1 MDYNKLGYHGKYQQ
15 QGETIGFIHQ
25 QVKDPR
31 ATCWLVGASTV
42 GHIFFSASQVF
53 VHLIQIR
60 MIPVANYIDPKNRQ
74 GKWSIAL
81 EGWS

>member
-31 ATCWLVGASTV
+31 ATCWLGASTV
-42 GHIFFSASQVF
+42 GHIFFSLSGVCSSDSDPDDPSSQLYRPQKQTGKM
-53 VHLIQIR
+53 VHCLGR
-60 MIPVANYIDPKNRQ
+60 VV
-74 GKWSIAL
+74 
-81 EGWS
+81 